1 MADGAEASPEAKL
14 NIATYFIMNSPSGE
28 VHDVMAD
35 VQKLLSDPSVL
46 GESQMN
52 KILKDYNIDQLTT
65 APDPAN
71 EQSLLM
77 VCAAGLVDENHFLD
91 PSTGRVVKFDHRKQ
105 RFTEVTERKQV
116 LDEQI
121 AKYRASIAKAVEG
134 YVNENYK
141 GGKCITASFGADNGK
156 VSVCISAKNTN
167 LANFWTGSWRGVYTV
182 NVDRQGQ
189 AELKGSIR
197 INVHYF
203 EDGNVQLHANVNQA
217 AKVNVT
223 AKEDETGGSIAAS
236 IAKIENDFHGHLE
249 EMYVKMHTQTFK
261 QMRRFYTLQREPMK
275 WSVAAHAMASEV
287 TANKSQG

>member
-203 EDGNVQLHANVNQA
+203 EDGNVQLHSNLEKAMNINISNEDA
-217 AKVNVT
+217 T
-223 AKEDETGGSIAAS
+223 AKEVAKAIE
-236 IAKIENDFHGHLE
+236 KIETDFQVQLE
-249 EMYVKMHTQTFK
+249 DMYVNMHRTTFK
-261 QMRRFYTLQREPMK
+261 AMRRFYPVTREKMN
-275 WSVAAHAMASEV
+275 WTTSVHSLASEV
-287 TANKSQG
+287 NKS

>member
-14 NIATYFIMNSPSGE
+14 NIATYFIMNSPSVE

-203 EDGNVQLHANVNQA
+203 EDGNVQLHSNLEKAMNINISNEDA
-217 AKVNVT
+217 T
-223 AKEDETGGSIAAS
+223 AKEVAKAIE
-236 IAKIENDFHGHLE
+236 KIETDFQVQLE
-249 EMYVKMHTQTFK
+249 DMYVNMHRTTFK
-261 QMRRFYTLQREPMK
+261 AMRRFYPVTREKMN
-275 WSVAAHAMASEV
+275 WTTSVHSLASEV
-287 TANKSQG
+287 NKS